1 MIFKEF
7 YQNKIFSGPKFETNI
22 QLANLIHVL
31 GVHAMPVLKLR
42 KYILAIDDIDE
53 RKKQAYRWKDH
64 QTALDVSFQSDLTYY

>member
-1 MIFKEF
+1 M
-7 YQNKIFSGPKFETNI
+7 
-22 QLANLIHVL
+22 IHVL

-64 QTALDVSFQSDLTYY
+64 QTALDVSFQSYLVENKLRDKLKIPINYGL

>member
-1 MIFKEF
+1 MIFD
-7 YQNKIFSGPKFETNI
+7 YTLFSGPKFETNI

-64 QTALDVSFQSDLTYY
+64 QTALDVSFSKFCLVLNLT